1 MKESE
6 VKSKDKVMI
15 PIRVSNELYKKI
27 RQKVNQKKDE
37 DRGYSI
43 NKYISELIEKNLRR
57 GNNGK

>member
-6 VKSKDKVMI
+6 VQSKDKIMI

-27 RQKVNQKKDE
+27 RQKVNKKKDK

-57 GNNGK
+57 DDNGK

>member
-6 VKSKDKVMI
+6 VQSKDKILI

-27 RQKVNQKKDE
+27 RQKVNQKKDK

-43 NKYISELIEKNLRR
+43 NRYISELIEKNLR
-57 GNNGK
+57 GDTDGK